1 MKNARNL
8 LAALLLFFSFHAGAQ
23 NTAKPINFIIPF
35 SAGSASDVITRILF
49 EQVTTNTGQRFVF
62 DNKPAAGGN
71 IGTAAIAR
79 AEPDGYTIG
88 TSTSGPLAIN
98 KILYP
103 DLSYD
108 PEKDFQ
114 PIALIAILPNV
125 VVASTTLNINTLAE
139 LNDYLRKNPDV
150 AYGSVGNGSSQHLAG
165 AYYEQLLGVK
175 MTHIPYRVTANLVT
189 DLVAGRAP
197 VSFQLLPNVI
207 GQIKAGNVR
216 PLAVASNKRL
226 AALPNVPTAA
236 EAGVKGY
243 ESAAWFAIVAPKGTP
258 KAVVDRLNKD
268 IAKASADPNV
278 RARFIEL
285 GAEPQASSPEEL
297 QRYINSEIKKWTEII
312 KKGGITLEK
321 S

>member
-1 MKNARNL
+1 MKNL
-8 LAALLLFFSFHAGAQ
+8 SKIIGALLLFIGLNTNAQ
-23 NTAKPINFIIPF
+23 NTTKPITVIIPF

-49 EQVTTNTGQRFVF
+49 EQVATNTSQRFIF
-62 DNKPAAGGN
+62 DNKPATGGN
-71 IGTAAIAR
+71 LGTAAIAR
-79 AEPDGYTIG
+79 AEPDGFTIG
-88 TSTSGPLAIN
+88 TSASGPLVIN

-103 DLSYD
+103 DLNYD

-125 VVASTTLNINTLAE
+125 VVVSSTLNINTLAE
-139 LNDYLRKNPDV
+139 LNDYLRKTPDV

-165 AYYEQLLGVK
+165 AYYEQLIGVK

-207 GQIKAGNVR
+207 GQIKAGNVK

-226 AALPNVPTAA
+226 AAIPNVPTAA
-236 EAGVKGY
+236 EAGIKGY
-243 ESAAWFAIVAPKGTP
+243 ETAAWFAILAPKGTP

-268 IAKASADPNV
+268 IVKASSDPNV
-278 RARFIEL
+278 RARFSDL

>member
-79 AEPDGYTIG
+79 AEPDGFTIG

-207 GQIKAGNVR
+207 GQIKAGNVK

-297 QRYINSEIKKWTEII
+297 QRYINSEIKNLYIE
-312 KKGGITLEK
+312 

>member
-1 MKNARNL
+1 MKNVRNL

-207 GQIKAGNVR
+207 GQIKAGNVK

>member
-207 GQIKAGNVR
+207 GQIKAGNVK

>member
-1 MKNARNL
+1 MKNVRNL
-8 LAALLLFFSFHAGAQ
+8 LAALLLFFSFHADAQ

-125 VVASTTLNINTLAE
+125 VVASSTLNINTLAE

-207 GQIKAGNVR
+207 GQIKAGNVK

>member
-243 ESAAWFAIVAPKGTP
+243 DSAAWFAIVAPKGTP

>member
-79 AEPDGYTIG
+79 AEPDGFTIG

-207 GQIKAGNVR
+207 GQIKAGNVK

>member
-1 MKNARNL
+1 MKNAKNL

-35 SAGSASDVITRILF
+35 SAGSASDVITRILL

-79 AEPDGYTIG
+79 AEPDGFTMG
-88 TSTSGPLAIN
+88 TSASGPLAIN

-125 VVASTTLNINTLAE
+125 VVASSTLNINTLAE

-207 GQIKAGNVR
+207 GQIKAGNVK

-226 AALPNVPTAA
+226 AALPNIPTAA

>member
-1 MKNARNL
+1 MKNL
-8 LAALLLFFSFHAGAQ
+8 SKIIGALLLFIGLNTNAQ
-23 NTAKPINFIIPF
+23 NTAKPITVIIPF

-49 EQVTTNTGQRFVF
+49 EQVATNTSQRFIF
-62 DNKPAAGGN
+62 DNKPATGGN
-71 IGTAAIAR
+71 LGTAAIAR
-79 AEPDGYTIG
+79 AEPDGFTIG
-88 TSTSGPLAIN
+88 TSASGPLVIN

-103 DLSYD
+103 DLNYD

-125 VVASTTLNINTLAE
+125 VVVSSTLNINTLAE
-139 LNDYLRKNPDV
+139 LNDYLRKTPDV
-150 AYGSVGNGSSQHLAG
+150 AYGSVGTGSSQHLAG
-165 AYYEQLLGVK
+165 AYYEQLIGVK

-207 GQIKAGNVR
+207 GQIKAGNVK

-226 AALPNVPTAA
+226 AAIPNVPTAA
-236 EAGVKGY
+236 EAGIKGY
-243 ESAAWFAIVAPKGTP
+243 ETAAWFAILAPKGTP

-268 IAKASADPNV
+268 IVKASSDPNV
-278 RARFIEL
+278 RARFSDL

>member
-1 MKNARNL
+1 M
-8 LAALLLFFSFHAGAQ
+8 
-23 NTAKPINFIIPF
+23 
-35 SAGSASDVITRILF
+35 
-49 EQVTTNTGQRFVF
+49 TTNTGQRFVF

-79 AEPDGYTIG
+79 AEPDGFTIG

-207 GQIKAGNVR
+207 GQIKAGNVK

-268 IAKASADPNV
+268 IVKASADPNV

>member
-207 GQIKAGNVR
+207 GQIKAGNVK

-268 IAKASADPNV
+268 IVKASADPNV
-278 RARFIEL
+278 RARFTEL

>member
-35 SAGSASDVITRILF
+35 SAGSASDVITRILL

-79 AEPDGYTIG
+79 AEPDGFTIG

-125 VVASTTLNINTLAE
+125 VVASSTLNINTLAE

-207 GQIKAGNVR
+207 GQIKAGNVK

-268 IAKASADPNV
+268 IVKASTDPNV
-278 RARFIEL
+278 RARFTEL

>member
-1 MKNARNL
+1 MKNL
-8 LAALLLFFSFHAGAQ
+8 SKIIGALLLFIGLNTNAQ
-23 NTAKPINFIIPF
+23 NTAKPITVIIPF

-49 EQVTTNTGQRFVF
+49 EQVATNTSQRFIF
-62 DNKPAAGGN
+62 DNKPATGGN
-71 IGTAAIAR
+71 LGTAAIAR
-79 AEPDGYTIG
+79 AEPDGFTIG
-88 TSTSGPLAIN
+88 TSASGPLVIN

-103 DLSYD
+103 DLNYD

-114 PIALIAILPNV
+114 PIALIATLPNV
-125 VVASTTLNINTLAE
+125 VVVSSTLNINTLAE
-139 LNDYLRKNPDV
+139 LNDYLRKTPDV

-165 AYYEQLLGVK
+165 AYYEQLIGVK

-207 GQIKAGNVR
+207 GQIKAGNVK

-226 AALPNVPTAA
+226 AAIPNVPTAA
-236 EAGVKGY
+236 EAGIKGY
-243 ESAAWFAIVAPKGTP
+243 ETAAWFAILAPKGTP

-268 IAKASADPNV
+268 IVKASSDPNV
-278 RARFIEL
+278 RARFSDL

>member
-1 MKNARNL
+1 MKNTRNL
-8 LAALLLFFSFHAGAQ
+8 LAALLLIFSFHAGAQ

-79 AEPDGYTIG
+79 AEPDGFTIG

-125 VVASTTLNINTLAE
+125 VVASSTLNINSLAE

-207 GQIKAGNVR
+207 GQIKAGNVK

-243 ESAAWFAIVAPKGTP
+243 DSAAWFAIVAPKGTP

-268 IAKASADPNV
+268 IVKASADPSV
-278 RARFIEL
+278 RARFTEL

>member
-1 MKNARNL
+1 MKNL
-8 LAALLLFFSFHAGAQ
+8 SKIIGALLLFIGLNTNAQ
-23 NTAKPINFIIPF
+23 NTAKPITVIIPF

-49 EQVTTNTGQRFVF
+49 EQVATNTSQRFIF
-62 DNKPAAGGN
+62 DNKPATGGN
-71 IGTAAIAR
+71 LGTAAIAR
-79 AEPDGYTIG
+79 AEPDGFTIG
-88 TSTSGPLAIN
+88 TSASGPLVIN

-103 DLSYD
+103 DLNYD

-125 VVASTTLNINTLAE
+125 VVVSSTLNINTLAE
-139 LNDYLRKNPDV
+139 LNDYLRKTPDV

-165 AYYEQLLGVK
+165 AYYEQLIGVK

-189 DLVAGRAP
+189 DFVAGRAP

-207 GQIKAGNVR
+207 GQIKAGNVK

-226 AALPNVPTAA
+226 AAIPNVPTAA
-236 EAGVKGY
+236 EAGIKGY
-243 ESAAWFAIVAPKGTP
+243 ETAAWFAILAPKGTP

-268 IAKASADPNV
+268 IVKASSDPNV
-278 RARFIEL
+278 RARFSDL

>member
-1 MKNARNL
+1 MKNL
-8 LAALLLFFSFHAGAQ
+8 SKIIGALLLFIGLNTNAQ
-23 NTAKPINFIIPF
+23 NTAKPITVIIPF

-49 EQVTTNTGQRFVF
+49 EQVATNTSQRFIF
-62 DNKPAAGGN
+62 DNKPATGGN
-71 IGTAAIAR
+71 LGTAAIAR
-79 AEPDGYTIG
+79 AEPDGFTIG
-88 TSTSGPLAIN
+88 TSASGPLVIN

-103 DLSYD
+103 DLNYD

-125 VVASTTLNINTLAE
+125 VVVSSTLNINTLAE
-139 LNDYLRKNPDV
+139 LNDYLRKTPDV

-165 AYYEQLLGVK
+165 AYYEQLIGVK

-189 DLVAGRAP
+189 DLVVGRAP

-207 GQIKAGNVR
+207 GQIKAGNVK

-226 AALPNVPTAA
+226 AAIPNVPTAA
-236 EAGVKGY
+236 EAGIKGY
-243 ESAAWFAIVAPKGTP
+243 ETAAWFAILAPKGTP
-258 KAVVDRLNKD
+258 KAVIDRLNKD
-268 IAKASADPNV
+268 IVKASSDPNV
-278 RARFIEL
+278 RARFSDL

>member
-1 MKNARNL
+1 MKNL
-8 LAALLLFFSFHAGAQ
+8 SKIIGALLLFIGLNTNAQ
-23 NTAKPINFIIPF
+23 NTAKPITVIIPC

-49 EQVTTNTGQRFVF
+49 EQVATNTSQRFIF
-62 DNKPAAGGN
+62 DNKPATGGN
-71 IGTAAIAR
+71 LGTAAIAR
-79 AEPDGYTIG
+79 AEPDGFTIG
-88 TSTSGPLAIN
+88 TSASGPLVIN

-103 DLSYD
+103 DLNYD

-125 VVASTTLNINTLAE
+125 VVVSSTLNINTLAE
-139 LNDYLRKNPDV
+139 LNDYLRKTPDV

-165 AYYEQLLGVK
+165 AYYEQLIGVK

-207 GQIKAGNVR
+207 GQIKAGNVK

-226 AALPNVPTAA
+226 AAIPNVPTAA
-236 EAGVKGY
+236 EAGIKGY
-243 ESAAWFAIVAPKGTP
+243 ETAAWFAILAPKGTP

-268 IAKASADPNV
+268 IVKASSDPNV
-278 RARFIEL
+278 RARFSDL

>member
-1 MKNARNL
+1 MKNL
-8 LAALLLFFSFHAGAQ
+8 SKIIGALLLFIGLNTNAQ
-23 NTAKPINFIIPF
+23 KTAKPITVIIPF

-49 EQVTTNTGQRFVF
+49 EQVATNTSQRFIF
-62 DNKPAAGGN
+62 DNKPATGGN
-71 IGTAAIAR
+71 LGTAAIAR
-79 AEPDGYTIG
+79 AEPDGFTIG
-88 TSTSGPLAIN
+88 TSASGPLVIN

-103 DLSYD
+103 DLNYD

-125 VVASTTLNINTLAE
+125 VVVSSTLNINTLAE
-139 LNDYLRKNPDV
+139 LNDYLRKTPDV

-165 AYYEQLLGVK
+165 AYYEQLIGVK

-207 GQIKAGNVR
+207 GQIKAGNVK

-226 AALPNVPTAA
+226 AAIPNVPTAA
-236 EAGVKGY
+236 EAGIKGY
-243 ESAAWFAIVAPKGTP
+243 ETAAWFAILAPKGTP

-268 IAKASADPNV
+268 IVKASSDPNV
-278 RARFIEL
+278 RARFSDL

>member
-1 MKNARNL
+1 MKNL
-8 LAALLLFFSFHAGAQ
+8 SKIIGGLLLFIGLNTNAQ
-23 NTAKPINFIIPF
+23 NTAKPITVIIPF

-49 EQVTTNTGQRFVF
+49 EQVATNTSQRFIF
-62 DNKPAAGGN
+62 DNKPATGGN
-71 IGTAAIAR
+71 LGTAAIAR
-79 AEPDGYTIG
+79 AEPDGFTIG
-88 TSTSGPLAIN
+88 TSASGPLVIN

-103 DLSYD
+103 DLNYD

-125 VVASTTLNINTLAE
+125 VVVSSTLNINTLAE
-139 LNDYLRKNPDV
+139 LNDYLRKTPDV

-165 AYYEQLLGVK
+165 AYYEQLIGVK

-207 GQIKAGNVR
+207 GQIKAGNVK

-226 AALPNVPTAA
+226 AAIPNVPTAA
-236 EAGVKGY
+236 EAGIKGY
-243 ESAAWFAIVAPKGTP
+243 ETAAWFAILAPKGTP

-268 IAKASADPNV
+268 IVKASSDPNV
-278 RARFIEL
+278 RARFSDL

>member
-1 MKNARNL
+1 MKNASNL
-8 LAALLLFFSFHAGAQ
+8 LAALLIFFSFNASAQ

-35 SAGSASDVITRILF
+35 SAGSASDVITRILL

-79 AEPDGYTIG
+79 AEPDGFTMG

-125 VVASTTLNINTLAE
+125 VVASSTLNINTLAE

-197 VSFQLLPNVI
+197 VSFQLLPNVV
-207 GQIKAGNVR
+207 GQIKAGNIK

-243 ESAAWFAIVAPKGTP
+243 DSAAWFAIVAPKGTP

-268 IAKASADPNV
+268 IVKASADPNV
-278 RARFIEL
+278 RARFTEL

-297 QRYINSEIKKWTEII
+297 QRYINSEIKKWTDII
-312 KKGGITLEK
+312 KKGGITVEK

>member
-125 VVASTTLNINTLAE
+125 VVASSTLNINTLAE

-207 GQIKAGNVR
+207 GQIKAGNVK

-268 IAKASADPNV
+268 IVKASADPNV

>member
-1 MKNARNL
+1 MKNL
-8 LAALLLFFSFHAGAQ
+8 SKIIGALLLFIGLNTNAQ
-23 NTAKPINFIIPF
+23 NTAKPITVIIPF

-49 EQVTTNTGQRFVF
+49 EQVATNTSQRFIF
-62 DNKPAAGGN
+62 DNKPATGGN
-71 IGTAAIAR
+71 LGTAAIAR
-79 AEPDGYTIG
+79 AEPDGFTIG
-88 TSTSGPLAIN
+88 TSASGPLVIN

-103 DLSYD
+103 DLNYD

-125 VVASTTLNINTLAE
+125 VVVSSTLNINTLAE
-139 LNDYLRKNPDV
+139 LNDYLRKTPDV

-165 AYYEQLLGVK
+165 AYYEQLIGVK

-207 GQIKAGNVR
+207 GQIKAGNVK

-226 AALPNVPTAA
+226 AAIPNVPTAA
-236 EAGVKGY
+236 EAGIKGY
-243 ESAAWFAIVAPKGTP
+243 ETAAWFAILAPKGTP

-268 IAKASADPNV
+268 IVKASSDPNV
-278 RARFIEL
+278 RARFSDL

>member
-1 MKNARNL
+1 MKNL
-8 LAALLLFFSFHAGAQ
+8 SKIIGALLLFIGLNTNAQ
-23 NTAKPINFIIPF
+23 NTAKPITVIIPF

-49 EQVTTNTGQRFVF
+49 EQVATNTSQRFIF
-62 DNKPAAGGN
+62 DNKPATGGN
-71 IGTAAIAR
+71 LGTAAIAR
-79 AEPDGYTIG
+79 AEPDGFTIG
-88 TSTSGPLAIN
+88 TSASGPLVIN
-98 KILYP
+98 KILDP
-103 DLSYD
+103 DLNYD

-125 VVASTTLNINTLAE
+125 VVVSSTLNINTLAE
-139 LNDYLRKNPDV
+139 LNDYLRKTPDV

-165 AYYEQLLGVK
+165 AYYEQLIGVK

-207 GQIKAGNVR
+207 GQIKAGNVK

-226 AALPNVPTAA
+226 AAIPNVPTAA
-236 EAGVKGY
+236 EAGIKGY
-243 ESAAWFAIVAPKGTP
+243 ETAAWFAILAPKGTP
-258 KAVVDRLNKD
+258 KAVIDRLNKD
-268 IAKASADPNV
+268 IVKASSDPNV
-278 RARFIEL
+278 RARFSDL

>member
-1 MKNARNL
+1 MKNAKNL

-35 SAGSASDVITRILF
+35 SAGSASDVITRILL

-79 AEPDGYTIG
+79 AEPDGFTMG

-125 VVASTTLNINTLAE
+125 VVASSTLNINTLAE

-207 GQIKAGNVR
+207 GQIKAGNVK

-268 IAKASADPNV
+268 IVKASTDPNV
-278 RARFIEL
+278 RARFTEL

>member
-1 MKNARNL
+1 MKNVRNL
-8 LAALLLFFSFHAGAQ
+8 LAALLLFFSFHADAQ

-79 AEPDGYTIG
+79 AEPDGFTIG

-125 VVASTTLNINTLAE
+125 VVASSTLNINTLAE

-207 GQIKAGNVR
+207 GQIKAGNVK

>member
-1 MKNARNL
+1 M
-8 LAALLLFFSFHAGAQ
+8 
-23 NTAKPINFIIPF
+23 
-35 SAGSASDVITRILF
+35 
-49 EQVTTNTGQRFVF
+49 
-62 DNKPAAGGN
+62 
-71 IGTAAIAR
+71 
-79 AEPDGYTIG
+79 
-88 TSTSGPLAIN
+88 
-98 KILYP
+98 
-103 DLSYD
+103 
-108 PEKDFQ
+108 
-114 PIALIAILPNV
+114 
-125 VVASTTLNINTLAE
+125 VVASSTLNINTLAE

-207 GQIKAGNVR
+207 GQIKAGNVK

>member
-207 GQIKAGNVR
+207 GQIKAGNVK

-268 IAKASADPNV
+268 IVKASADPNV

>member
-1 MKNARNL
+1 MKNVRNL
-8 LAALLLFFSFHAGAQ
+8 LAALLLFFSFHADAQ

-79 AEPDGYTIG
+79 AEPDGFTIG

-207 GQIKAGNVR
+207 GQIKAGNVK

>member
-125 VVASTTLNINTLAE
+125 VVASSTLNINTLAE

-207 GQIKAGNVR
+207 GQIKAGNVK

>member
-8 LAALLLFFSFHAGAQ
+8 LAALLLFFSFHAAAQ

-35 SAGSASDVITRILF
+35 SAGSASDVITRILL

-79 AEPDGYTIG
+79 AEPDGFTIG

-125 VVASTTLNINTLAE
+125 VVASSTLNINTLAE

-197 VSFQLLPNVI
+197 VSFQLLPNVV
-207 GQIKAGNVR
+207 GQIKAGNIK

-243 ESAAWFAIVAPKGTP
+243 DSAAWFAIVAPKGTP
-258 KAVVDRLNKD
+258 KAVVERLNKD
-268 IAKASADPNV
+268 IVKASADPNV
-278 RARFIEL
+278 RARFTEL

-297 QRYINSEIKKWTEII
+297 QRYINSEIKKWTDII